1 MLLPGFV
8 TNLLCTLNDGGA
20 HPYLVGG
27 CVRDFVYG
35 VSPKDYDIEAHG
47 VSVQNL
53 ESFLV
58 KNGFTVDS
66 VGKHFG
72 VLIVS
77 NASTGQF
84 NVEVSVPRKD
94 SKCGIGHKDFN
105 CELIPDLPI
114 EEALARRDFT
124 INSMALDPFSNNLI
138 DPFGGQE
145 DLADGLLRRTSDS
158 FSDDPLRVLRG
169 AQFASRF
176 GFLAEKETASVCE
189 SLADQ
194 YNTIPVERI
203 RHEWIKLLLGKHPS
217 WGLWFL
223 RSVGWIKNYPQ
234 LNALINCQQDPTR
247 HPEGDVF
254 EHTLQC
260 VDKMRKLIDAK
271 ADSEKR
277 TISSGDQLVQ
287 MLSALCHDLG
297 KPSCTQVE
305 DDGRV
310 TSYEHDTKSEEP
322 TIAFMNSIGFCN
334 EKTQK
339 AVVNLVKTHMFGIHC
354 QGNPTSSAV
363 RRLSVKLAPSTIE
376 QLTMLII
383 ADKSARY
390 AFDVEEKDRLNIV
403 PAYVYEMTKLAKE
416 HNVVANSTR
425 PLLTGKHCVDLG
437 MKPGPAIG
445 KMISESFQAQ
455 LDGKFITDGGAR
467 IWAKERLDQLARLEA
482 SIKDA
487 EPTVVS
493 LAQGSA
499 PSPTQNDQNNT
510 TTAQ

>member
-8 TNLLCTLNDGGA
+8 TNLLCVLKEGGS

-35 VSPKDYDIEAHG
+35 VSPKDYDIEVHG
-47 VSVQNL
+47 VSIQNL
-53 ESFLV
+53 ENFLT

-66 VGKHFG
+66 VGKSFG

-77 NASTGQF
+77 NATTNQLQA
-84 NVEVSVPRKD
+84 EVSVPRRD
-94 SKCGIGHKDFN
+94 SKCGVGHKDFS

-124 INSMALDPFSNNLI
+124 INSMALDPFSNNII

-145 DLADGLLRRTSDS
+145 DLNDGIIRHTSDS

-176 GFLAEKETASVCE
+176 GFLADKETAALCE
-189 SLADQ
+189 TLADQ
-194 YNTIPVERI
+194 YNTIPVDRI

-234 LNALINCQQDPTR
+234 LNALINCAQDQKR

-260 VDKMRKLIDAK
+260 VDKMRKLIDVK
-271 ADSEKR
+271 AENEKR
-277 TISSGDQLVQ
+277 TISSADQLVQ

-297 KPSCTQVE
+297 KPLCTKQE
-305 DDGRV
+305 DDGSI
-310 TSYEHDTKSEEP
+310 TSYDHDNQGEEP

-339 AVVNLVKTHMFGIHC
+339 SVVNLVKSHMFGIHC

-363 RRLSVKLAPSTIE
+363 RRLSVKLAPATIE
-376 QLTMLII
+376 QLTMLIV

-390 AFDVEEKDRLNIV
+390 AFDVEEKDRLQVV

-425 PLLTGKHCVDLG
+425 PLLTGKHCVGLG

-467 IWAKERLDQLARLEA
+467 IWAKERLDQLAKLES

-487 EPTVVS
+487 ESTVAY
-493 LAQGSA
+493 LAQENEHN
-499 PSPTQNDQNNT
+499 PTQSDPST
-510 TTAQ
+510 TTTVQ